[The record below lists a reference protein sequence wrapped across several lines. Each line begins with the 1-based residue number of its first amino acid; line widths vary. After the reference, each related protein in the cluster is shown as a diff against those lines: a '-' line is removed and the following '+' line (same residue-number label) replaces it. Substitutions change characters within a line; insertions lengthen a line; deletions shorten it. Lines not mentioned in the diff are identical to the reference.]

1 MPPPKT
7 DLSGNF
13 FLKCEAPLEGM
24 DRKISFLGDPDFLFF
39 HSMVEALSSTEAPEI
54 IVEGCN
60 MLFHRTELELAA
72 SSGV

>member
-24 DRKISFLGDPDFLFF
+24 DRKSPFWEIDIFIF
-39 HSMVEALSSTEAPEI
+39 HSTVEALSSTEAPEI

-60 MLFHRTELELAA
+60 TLFHRTELELAA